1 MESAND
7 PKKFSILGNYDNKIF
22 WPVAILYGCIIAY
35 AIIDPSGA
43 GATFSSIQ
51 RFIIAHFSW
60 LILLTGASAIFF
72 SVWMACSSRF
82 ATVKLGAADEK
93 PEFSFFAWVAMLFCA
108 ALGTGFVIFGAA
120 EPLYHLFTAPTVM
133 DAGSAGAV
141 RGVPE
146 AIRLSV
152 VNWGLFGWPLFAV
165 GGWAIGYA
173 AYRHNKPLRTSTGL
187 YGLLGE
193 RCNDTLVSKAVDV
206 LAAIGTIGGVSMM
219 IGLGVASPSAT
230 LFRSSSALN
239 WARQASSRSC
249 FASSSPTSS
258 ARPPALRAVCGISA
272 NPMDTLPL
280 ACSLRCSFL
289 APLLLLM

>member
-219 IGLGVASPSAT
+219 IGLGVASISYAFQI
-230 LFRSSSALN
+230 LF
-239 WARQASSRSC
+239 
-249 FASSSPTSS
+249 
-258 ARPPALRAVCGISA
+258 GIE
-272 NPMDTLPL
+272 
-280 ACSLRCSFL
+280 
-289 APLLLLM
+289 

>member
-1 MESAND
+1 
-7 PKKFSILGNYDNKIF
+7 
-22 WPVAILYGCIIAY
+22 
-35 AIIDPSGA
+35 
-43 GATFSSIQ
+43 
-51 RFIIAHFSW
+51 
-60 LILLTGASAIFF
+60 
-72 SVWMACSSRF
+72 
-82 ATVKLGAADEK
+82 
-93 PEFSFFAWVAMLFCA
+93 
-108 ALGTGFVIFGAA
+108 
-120 EPLYHLFTAPTVM
+120 M

-219 IGLGVASPSAT
+219 IGLGVASISYAFQPR
-230 LFRSSSALN
+230 LRSRLTQGRSALPWN
-239 WARQASSRSC
+239 PWIFGHEDSHFILATHSGILSS
-249 FASSSPTSS
+249 
-258 ARPPALRAVCGISA
+258 
-272 NPMDTLPL
+272 
-280 ACSLRCSFL
+280 
-289 APLLLLM
+289 